1 MKVKEYISHGIPVT
15 QVHVQTEQDAKALAR
30 LCGQYI
36 TLDTGP
42 LDQLVSHQNV
52 CACLADQLRCLLKP
66 FFGKTLC
73 VCGIGNRDMPSD
85 SLGPETARRF
95 RPQMYE
101 ASSLSSNFEKIAV
114 ICPDTGAQT
123 NLSTEAIIAG
133 VTSQIG
139 AACVLTVDACTC
151 KEAKRLCSAIDVTD
165 TGMQTYSKTSELR
178 QSTLGIPVIS
188 IEVPTAIRAADLSVK
203 ADTGPDCFLT
213 PINIS
218 AVIDAA
224 SFIIAC
230 AISQMV
236 YPELDYKNCKQYI
249 EFSLH
254 GVV

>member
-1 MKVKEYISHGIPVT
+1 MKVKEYISHETPVT

-42 LDQLVSHQNV
+42 LDKLVSHQNV
-52 CACLADQLRCLLKP
+52 CACLADQLTCLLKP

-73 VCGIGNRDMPSD
+73 VCGVGNRDMPSD

-114 ICPDTGAQT
+114 ICPDTSAQT
-123 NLSTEAIIAG
+123 NLSTEAIISG
-133 VTSQIG
+133 VTSRIG
-139 AACVLTVDACTC
+139 AACVLAVDACTC

-203 ADTGPDCFLT
+203 ADAGPDYFLT
-213 PINIS
+213 PISIS
-218 AVIDAA
+218 DVIDAA

-230 AISQMV
+230 AISQMA

-249 EFSLH
+249 EFFLH